1 MQPPLRGSGAFAA
14 MAVWCGAVLPVVS
27 DNCSGGTWVYAL
39 ASTMEWS
46 SGRYPRL
53 L

>member
-1 MQPPLRGSGAFAA
+1 MQPPLRGGGAFAA
-14 MAVWCGAVLPVVS
+14 MAVWSGAVLPIVS
-27 DNCSGGTWVYAL
+27 DDCSGRTWVYAL
-39 ASTMEWS
+39 APTMEWV